1 MAINQ
6 RKAGSILSYLQ
17 IILSNTVA
25 LIYTPFM
32 LRLLGQSEYG
42 LFGTANSLTSYLS
55 LFSFGVAGAYI
66 KFNISARHSG
76 NIDEEAKVN
85 GIFFIIY
92 SIISGLV
99 LITGII
105 FTFLAKPIFGNALS
119 GSELLEIRFVIL
131 CTTIQYVITF
141 MFNTVTMAMQAY
153 EKFVFLRVVLL
164 LSNILQ
170 PILNVVVLHFCAKAI
185 SISICNLVVSIAT
198 YLLFFA
204 YSKKVLKM
212 QYCFKNLDKS
222 LIKGIFVFS
231 SFLFLN
237 TIADQIT
244 GSTDTLLLGSLAG
257 TAAVAIYT
265 VGTQFGN
272 YFISFST
279 AISGVFAPQVNQIV
293 AKDKNDDKSLNDVF
307 VRIGR
312 VQFLVVSFILIGFI
326 FFGHQFINLW
336 AGENYGLTSYIIAVL
351 LLLSL
356 YVPLFQNVGIE
367 IQKAKNMHKARS
379 IVYLLIAIVN
389 VVFTIVV
396 ILLCKYYFHNDLE
409 SFKKYASI
417 GAVFVTF
424 VCRLLGQGIF
434 MNIYYHKK
442 VGLNI
447 INFWKNILKII
458 PSFILP
464 TVIGF
469 LLTKFFVINSFY
481 SLVIEIIIFSL
492 CYIVSVYLLGMNQ
505 YEKNLILQPIGK
517 IIKKFKR

>member
-76 NIDEEAKVN
+76 NKDEEAKVN

-170 PILNVVVLHFCAKAI
+170 PIINVIVLHFYAKAI
-185 SISICNLVVSIAT
+185 SISVCSLVVSVAT
-198 YLLFFA
+198 YLLFFG
-204 YSKKVLKM
+204 YSKKILKM

-237 TIADQIT
+237 TIADQIN

-272 YFISFST
+272 YFMSFST

-293 AKDKNDDKSLNDVF
+293 AKDKNDDKSLNDIF

-312 VQFLVVSFILIGFI
+312 AQFLVVSFILIGFI
-326 FFGHQFINLW
+326 LFGHQFINLW

-356 YVPLFQNVGIE
+356 YVPLFQNIGIE

-379 IVYLLIAIVN
+379 IVYLLIAIAN

-396 ILLCKYYFHNDLE
+396 ILLCKYYFPNDLE

>member
-76 NIDEEAKVN
+76 NKDEEAKVN

-469 LLTKFFVINSFY
+469 LLIKFFVINSFY

-505 YEKNLILQPIGK
+505 YEKNLILQPIEK

>member
-1 MAINQ
+1 MAISQ

-76 NIDEEAKVN
+76 NKDEEAKVN

-170 PILNVVVLHFCAKAI
+170 PILNVVVLHFYAKAI
-185 SISICNLVVSIAT
+185 SISICNLVVSIAA

-272 YFISFST
+272 YFMSFST

-396 ILLCKYYFHNDLE
+396 ILLCKYYFPNDLE

>member
-1 MAINQ
+1 MAISQ

-76 NIDEEAKVN
+76 NKDEEAKVN

-170 PILNVVVLHFCAKAI
+170 PILNVVVLHFYAKAI
-185 SISICNLVVSIAT
+185 SISICNLVVSIAA

-272 YFISFST
+272 YFMSFST

-396 ILLCKYYFHNDLE
+396 ILLCKYYFPNDLE

-464 TVIGF
+464 TIIGF

>member
-1 MAINQ
+1 MAISQ

-76 NIDEEAKVN
+76 NKDEEAKVN

-99 LITGII
+99 LTTGII

-170 PILNVVVLHFCAKAI
+170 PILNVVVLHFYAKAI
-185 SISICNLVVSIAT
+185 SISICNLVVSIAA

-272 YFISFST
+272 YFMSFST

-396 ILLCKYYFHNDLE
+396 ILLCKYYFPNDLE

-464 TVIGF
+464 TIIGF

>member
-76 NIDEEAKVN
+76 NKDEEAKVN

-131 CTTIQYVITF
+131 CTTIQYIITF

-170 PILNVVVLHFCAKAI
+170 PIINVIVLHFYAKAI
-185 SISICNLVVSIAT
+185 SISVCSLVVSVAA
-198 YLLFFA
+198 YLLFFW
-204 YSKKVLKM
+204 YSKKILKM

-272 YFISFST
+272 YFMSFST
-279 AISGVFAPQVNQIV
+279 AISGVFAPQVNQIF

-326 FFGHQFINLW
+326 LFGHQFINLW

-356 YVPLFQNVGIE
+356 YVPLFQNIGIE

-396 ILLCKYYFHNDLE
+396 ILLCKHYFPNDLE

-469 LLTKFFVINSFY
+469 LLTKSFVINSFY

>member
-76 NIDEEAKVN
+76 NKDEEAKVN

-170 PILNVVVLHFCAKAI
+170 PILNVVVLHFYAKAI
-185 SISICNLVVSIAT
+185 SISICNLVVSIAA

-272 YFISFST
+272 YFMSVST

-356 YVPLFQNVGIE
+356 YVPLFQNIGIE

-396 ILLCKYYFHNDLE
+396 ILLCKHYFPNDLE

>member
-66 KFNISARHSG
+66 KFNISARHSE
-76 NIDEEAKVN
+76 NKDEEAKVN

-170 PILNVVVLHFCAKAI
+170 PILNVVVLHFYAKAI
-185 SISICNLVVSIAT
+185 SISICNLVVSIAA

-212 QYCFKNLDKS
+212 QYCFKELDKS

-272 YFISFST
+272 YFMSFST

-396 ILLCKYYFHNDLE
+396 ILLCKYYFPNDLE

>member
-76 NIDEEAKVN
+76 NKDEEAKVN

-170 PILNVVVLHFCAKAI
+170 PILNVVVLHFYAKAI
-185 SISICNLVVSIAT
+185 SISICNLVVSIAA

-272 YFISFST
+272 YFMSFST

-356 YVPLFQNVGIE
+356 YVPLFQNIGIE

-396 ILLCKYYFHNDLE
+396 ILLCKHYFPNDLE

>member
-76 NIDEEAKVN
+76 NKDEEAKVN

-131 CTTIQYVITF
+131 CTTIQYIITF

-170 PILNVVVLHFCAKAI
+170 PILNVVVLHFYAKAI
-185 SISICNLVVSIAT
+185 SISICNLVVSIAA
-198 YLLFFA
+198 YLLFFE

-212 QYCFKNLDKS
+212 QYCFKKLDKS

-272 YFISFST
+272 YFMSFST

-396 ILLCKYYFHNDLE
+396 ILLCKYYFPNDLE

>member
-1 MAINQ
+1 M
-6 RKAGSILSYLQ
+6 
-17 IILSNTVA
+17 
-25 LIYTPFM
+25 
-32 LRLLGQSEYG
+32 
-42 LFGTANSLTSYLS
+42 
-55 LFSFGVAGAYI
+55 
-66 KFNISARHSG
+66 
-76 NIDEEAKVN
+76 
-85 GIFFIIY
+85 
-92 SIISGLV
+92 
-99 LITGII
+99 
-105 FTFLAKPIFGNALS
+105 
-119 GSELLEIRFVIL
+119 
-131 CTTIQYVITF
+131 
-141 MFNTVTMAMQAY
+141 
-153 EKFVFLRVVLL
+153 
-164 LSNILQ
+164 
-170 PILNVVVLHFCAKAI
+170 
-185 SISICNLVVSIAT
+185 
-198 YLLFFA
+198 
-204 YSKKVLKM
+204 
-212 QYCFKNLDKS
+212 
-222 LIKGIFVFS
+222 
-231 SFLFLN
+231 
-237 TIADQIT
+237 
-244 GSTDTLLLGSLAG
+244 LLGSLAG

-272 YFISFST
+272 YFMSFST

-326 FFGHQFINLW
+326 LFGHQFINLW

-396 ILLCKYYFHNDLE
+396 ILLCKYYFPNDLE

>member
-76 NIDEEAKVN
+76 NKDEEAKVN

-170 PILNVVVLHFCAKAI
+170 PIINVIVLHFYAKAI
-185 SISICNLVVSIAT
+185 SISVCSLVVSVAT
-198 YLLFFA
+198 YLLFFG
-204 YSKKVLKM
+204 YSKKILKM

-272 YFISFST
+272 YFMSFST
-279 AISGVFAPQVNQIV
+279 AISGVFAPQVNQIF

-326 FFGHQFINLW
+326 LFGHQFINLW

-356 YVPLFQNVGIE
+356 YVPLFQNIGIE

-379 IVYLLIAIVN
+379 IVYLLIAIAN

-396 ILLCKYYFHNDLE
+396 ILLCKYYFPNDLE

>member
-76 NIDEEAKVN
+76 NKDEEAKVN

-131 CTTIQYVITF
+131 CTTIQYIITF

-170 PILNVVVLHFCAKAI
+170 PIINVIVLHFYAKAI
-185 SISICNLVVSIAT
+185 SISVCSLVVSVAA
-198 YLLFFA
+198 YLLFFW
-204 YSKKVLKM
+204 YSKTILKM

-272 YFISFST
+272 YFMSFST
-279 AISGVFAPQVNQIV
+279 AISGVFAPQVNQIF

-326 FFGHQFINLW
+326 LFGHQFINLW

-356 YVPLFQNVGIE
+356 YVPLFQNIGIE

-396 ILLCKYYFHNDLE
+396 ILLCKHYFPNDLE

>member
-76 NIDEEAKVN
+76 NKDEEAKVN

-170 PILNVVVLHFCAKAI
+170 PILNVVVLHFYAKAI
-185 SISICNLVVSIAT
+185 SISICNLVVSIAA

-272 YFISFST
+272 YFMSFST

-396 ILLCKYYFHNDLE
+396 ILLCKYYFPNDLE

-434 MNIYYHKK
+434 MNIYYHKR

>member
-76 NIDEEAKVN
+76 NKDEEAKVN

-105 FTFLAKPIFGNALS
+105 FTFLAKLIFGNALS

-170 PILNVVVLHFCAKAI
+170 PILNVVVLHFYAKAI
-185 SISICNLVVSIAT
+185 SISICNLVVSIAA

-272 YFISFST
+272 YFMSFST

-312 VQFLVVSFILIGFI
+312 VQFLVISFILIGFI

-336 AGENYGLTSYIIAVL
+336 AGENYGLTSYVIAVL

-396 ILLCKYYFHNDLE
+396 ILLCKYYFPNDLE
-409 SFKKYASI
+409 SFKKHASI

-517 IIKKFKR
+517 IIKKFK

>member
-76 NIDEEAKVN
+76 NKDEEAKVN

-170 PILNVVVLHFCAKAI
+170 PILNVVVLHFYAKAI
-185 SISICNLVVSIAT
+185 SISICNLVVSIAA

-272 YFISFST
+272 YFMSFST

-396 ILLCKYYFHNDLE
+396 ILLCKYYFPNDLE

-417 GAVFVTF
+417 GAVFITF

>member
-66 KFNISARHSG
+66 KFNISSRHSG
-76 NIDEEAKVN
+76 NKDEEAKVN

-170 PILNVVVLHFCAKAI
+170 PILNVVVLHFYAKAI
-185 SISICNLVVSIAT
+185 SISICNLVVSIAA

-272 YFISFST
+272 YFMSFST

-396 ILLCKYYFHNDLE
+396 ILLCKYYFPNDLE

-492 CYIVSVYLLGMNQ
+492 CYLVSVYLLGMNQ